1 MSLLFLLNSVAMNM
15 SFILVVLSTLCR
27 EEKRLRKWRKMIGV
41 GGADWKHYVRRKPNV
56 VKRRIRKGIPD
67 CLRGLVWQLISGSR
81 DLLLMHQGVYEQLV
95 LYETS
100 SSELDII
107 RDISRTFPSHVFF
120 QQRHGPGQR
129 SLYNVLKAYSVYDR
143 AVGYVQGMGFL
154 AGLLLLYMSEE
165 DAFWLLVALLK
176 GAVHAPMEGLYLV
189 GLPLVQQY
197 LYQLSRLVKE
207 QLPKLGAHFDEE
219 MINPSMYASQ
229 WFITVFSYSFPFP
242 LALRIWDVFLFEGVK
257 IVFKVGLALLK
268 YCHDDLVNLP
278 FEKLVHALRNF
289 PEDALRPDTLLPMA
303 FSIKVSKRLEEL
315 RVEYEE
321 MNKSAQE
328 SGTSLKPTNRTRGL
342 PKLC

>member
-1 MSLLFLLNSVAMNM
+1 MIVINLVTV
-15 SFILVVLSTLCR
+15 FICC
-27 EEKRLRKWRKMIGV
+27 M
-41 GGADWKHYVRRKPNV
+41 D
-56 VKRRIRKGIPD
+56 
-67 CLRGLVWQLISGSR
+67 Q
-81 DLLLMHQGVYEQLV
+81 
-95 LYETS
+95 
-100 SSELDII
+100 
-107 RDISRTFPSHVFF
+107 
-120 QQRHGPGQR
+120 
-129 SLYNVLKAYSVYDR
+129 
-143 AVGYVQGMGFL
+143 
-154 AGLLLLYMSEE
+154 
-165 DAFWLLVALLK
+165 
-176 GAVHAPMEGLYLV
+176 V